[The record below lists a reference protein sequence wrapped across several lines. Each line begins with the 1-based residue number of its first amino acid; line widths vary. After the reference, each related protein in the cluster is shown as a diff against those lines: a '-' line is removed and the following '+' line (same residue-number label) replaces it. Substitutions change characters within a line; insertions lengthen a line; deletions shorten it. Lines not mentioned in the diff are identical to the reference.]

1 MSLADRVV
9 VTEVLDRW
17 LRDTRRM
24 IHMQPELLL
33 DEEVTSE
40 LVRKHLTEIGVP
52 FRARVGGDGRSLYTS
67 HDALERAGIKTRPV
81 TGGTGVLGEVKGTRG
96 AGPGKTILL
105 RADMDALPLTEL
117 NDVPY
122 KSQVPGKMHAC
133 GHDLHT
139 TVLMGVAEV
148 LSGLTDTFDG
158 TVKFMFQ
165 PAEEGA
171 GGAAAMIHDGI
182 MENPPVDAA
191 FALHVSTDCGP
202 GQISV
207 NTGPSA
213 ASADMIEIHITG
225 KGGHAAFPH
234 TTVDTTLVAAHI
246 MIALQ
251 TLVAREVSPM
261 DTAVVSIGKLES
273 GTIHNIIPHTASML
287 GTVRTYNE
295 DVRDFLEKRITEI
308 VPAIA
313 AAFRAE
319 AEVVYL
325 RGYPAMVND
334 AERVERARAV
344 RCELLGADN
353 VLPGAAMMAGE
364 DMAFVLQ
371 KVPGCLFSLGVG
383 NPDKGF
389 ISPPHHP
396 RFDADEDALA
406 VGVRML
412 SGIALRYLQADV

>member
-9 VTEVLDRW
+9 VTEDLDRW

-24 IHMQPELLL
+24 IHMQPELRL
-33 DEEVTSE
+33 DEVLTSE

-52 FRARVGGDGRSLYTS
+52 FRARVGGDGRSLYTAKE
-67 HDALERAGIKTRPV
+67 ALERAGIQTRPP
-81 TGGTGVLGEVKGTRG
+81 TGGTGVLGEIKGTRG
-96 AGPGKTILL
+96 AGPGKCILL
-105 RADMDALPLTEL
+105 RGDMDALPLDEL

-139 TVLMGVAEV
+139 TILMGVAE
-148 LSGLTDTFDG
+148 LLAGMTDTFDG

-165 PAEEGA
+165 PGEEGA

-182 MENPPVDAA
+182 LENPQVDAA
-191 FALHVSTDCGP
+191 FALHVSSEPVGK
-202 GQISV
+202 ISV
-207 NTGPSA
+207 TTGPSS
-213 ASADMIEIHITG
+213 ASADGIELHITG

-251 TLVAREVSPM
+251 TLVAREISPM
-261 DTAVVSIGKLES
+261 DPAVVTIGKLES
-273 GTIHNIIPHTASML
+273 GTIHNIIPHTANML
-287 GTVRTYNE
+287 GTVRTYDE
-295 DVRDFLEKRITEI
+295 DVRDFLEQRIAAM

-325 RGYPAMVND
+325 RGYPAMIND
-334 AERVERARAV
+334 AEMADLAREV
-344 RCELLGADN
+344 GRELLGEDN
-353 VLPGAAMMAGE
+353 VLPGAAMMGGE

-371 KVPGCLFSLGVG
+371 KVPGCMFSLGVG
-383 NPDKGF
+383 NADKG
-389 ISPPHHP
+389 IIYPPHHP

-406 VGVRML
+406 IGVRML
-412 SGIALRYLQADV
+412 TGIALRYLQAAI